1 MSLHEVFPKLSPVK
15 QTCTYLQCNTNF
27 SLSMCVILA
36 SGMLYIILCVYTGA
50 GFWGTSQGLFNTS
63 ALRASADGDIG
74 TINCHSSSYNSSVGQ
89 WISPQGLD
97 ITGNHMDPFSIQ
109 FNNGPGYPS
118 FNTFQLQDSSLQPFT
133 STYNGVYSCVVPD
146 DQGTMLTLHIGIYS
160 NQYSSMLISALT

>member
-1 MSLHEVFPKLSPVK
+1 MPLHEVYPKLSPVK
-15 QTCTYLQCNTNF
+15 ETLTCNRKQTSLSVFYLQMPC
-27 SLSMCVILA
+27 
-36 SGMLYIILCVYTGA
+36 MLVYICVYTGA
-50 GFWGTSQGLFNTS
+50 GFWGTSQFLYNTS

-74 TINCHSSSYNSSVGQ
+74 TIYCHSSSYNSNVGQ

-97 ITGNHMDPFSIQ
+97 ITRNHVDPFSIQ
-109 FNNGPGYPS
+109 FNNGPGYHS
-118 FNTFQLQDSSLQPFT
+118 YNTFKLLNPSLQPFT